1 MRISHFH
8 KIIFLMVVILMTVF
22 LSGCSLLDFLFAN
35 EVKQTSNI
43 FNFDSYDT
51 LEISI
56 SENEK
61 FVLQKQSDLEWN
73 NIGQTG
79 YSGYGE
85 WINNDL
91 AIPVCFI
98 ESWDNDYSDKE
109 RKVVRYFEVF
119 YDKEKLAYFD
129 LESKAP
135 EVYLHSRIMRAFND
149 ADNPRI
155 NWCNQQE
162 KDSWD
167 KEDISVKYT
176 TYERNPNDKWE
187 YVSDDWWFF
196 INNNGNAV
204 YRCEEWGF
212 NYDTQTDSGLWSV
225 NGKEIPIKIEFETD
239 ISAMKIYD
247 LSEESKCIFDG
258 KQAVFKDNNSVT
270 FKECTQTMFY
280 KDTKGEMVLKKEYK

>member
-85 WINNDL
+85 WIKNDL
-91 AIPVCFI
+91 QYLFALLNHGTMIIPI
-98 ESWDNDYSDKE
+98 K
-109 RKVVRYFEVF
+109 
-119 YDKEKLAYFD
+119 KEKLCATLRFFMIRKN
-129 LESKAP
+129 LPILTLNQK
-135 EVYLHSRIMRAFND
+135 R
-149 ADNPRI
+149 PRYI
-155 NWCNQQE
+155 
-162 KDSWD
+162 
-167 KEDISVKYT
+167 
-176 TYERNPNDKWE
+176 
-187 YVSDDWWFF
+187 F
-196 INNNGNAV
+196 I
-204 YRCEEWGF
+204 RE
-212 NYDTQTDSGLWSV
+212 
-225 NGKEIPIKIEFETD
+225 
-239 ISAMKIYD
+239 
-247 LSEESKCIFDG
+247 
-258 KQAVFKDNNSVT
+258 
-270 FKECTQTMFY
+270 
-280 KDTKGEMVLKKEYK
+280 